1 VGINIHICD
10 ITVNCVTYGD
20 IANGISHVS
29 VMYRPLNGPRSGSM
43 NMKFRNAAFILLA
56 ISFAGS
62 AFAQVPGADTFK
74 AKCAMCHGADG
85 LATTPTAKNFK
96 VVSFKDP
103 SQVKLTDAAL
113 TAATASGKGK
123 MPAYKDKLTDAQ
135 IKDVIG
141 YIRALQK

>member
-1 VGINIHICD
+1 
-10 ITVNCVTYGD
+10 
-20 IANGISHVS
+20 
-29 VMYRPLNGPRSGSM
+29 M
-43 NMKFRNAAFILLA
+43 NKKLRNAAFILLA
-56 ISFAGS
+56 ISFTGS

-103 SQVKLTDAAL
+103 SQVKLTDAQIA
-113 TAATASGKGK
+113 AATTNGKGK

-141 YIRALQK
+141 YILTLQK